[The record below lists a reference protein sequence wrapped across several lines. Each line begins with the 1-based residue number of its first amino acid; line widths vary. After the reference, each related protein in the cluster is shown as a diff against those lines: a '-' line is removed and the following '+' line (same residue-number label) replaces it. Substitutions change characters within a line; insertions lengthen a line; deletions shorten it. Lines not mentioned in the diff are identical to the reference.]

1 MSKHLDEILGGF
13 SRLRIGVL
21 GDFCIDAYWLLDQ
34 THVERSLET
43 AKPTNAIC
51 EQSYS
56 LGGAG
61 NVVSNLVALGIGEV
75 AAFGVIGDD
84 IFGREMLD
92 LMRRQEVQTAGMI
105 VQRKDW
111 ATAVYAKPYVDLEE
125 LERFD
130 FGRFNKITDGT
141 ADRLL
146 ASVEEEMKSLNAL
159 VINQQLKQGIHS
171 DYLIAGLQALV
182 DRHPNRV
189 FLLDARDISD
199 RYRGMIFKLNASEA
213 ARLCGEERV
222 VNQAITVEELTGYA
236 AQISVRTGREVI
248 ITRSD
253 RGIMAYDRPA
263 VYQVPGILVIGLTDP
278 VGAGD
283 TTASAITASL
293 AGGASM
299 AEAIEVG
306 NFAAGVTVRKL
317 RQTGTATQSEIKEL
331 AASCDYV
338 YHPETAEDFRKRKVW
353 RDSEIEI
360 ITQLPSS
367 SVKHVI
373 FDHDGTVSTLRE
385 GWEQIM
391 EPVMVKAILGKHY
404 IDAPE
409 ELYQRIL
416 RRVREYIEQSTGI
429 ETIVQMQTLESM
441 VRQYGQVP
449 AEEILDAAGYKQIY
463 NEALMEMVRKRTS
476 KLRRGELNP
485 SDFTVKGAREFLQS
499 LFDQGVTLYLA
510 SGTDQGDVEQEALTL
525 GYAPLF
531 EGRVYGWA
539 GKGSVSAKK
548 MVIEKILRENQ
559 LSGEELA
566 CIGDGP
572 VELRLAKRVG
582 GLAIGVASDEVR
594 RYGLNVSKRTRLV
607 KAGADMVIPDFSQR
621 AMLLELLT
629 R

>member
-1 MSKHLDEILGGF
+1 MNMQLDEILRGF
-13 SRLRIGVL
+13 DKLHIGVL
-21 GDFCIDAYWLLDQ
+21 GDFCIDAYWLLDR
-34 THVERSLET
+34 THPERSLET

-61 NVVSNLVALGIGEV
+61 NVVSNLAALGVGEV
-75 AAFGVIGDD
+75 SAFGVIGDD

-92 LMRRQEVQTAGMI
+92 LLRRQNAGGSGMI
-105 VQRKDW
+105 VQARDW
-111 ATAVYAKPYVDLEE
+111 ATSVYAKPYVDLEE
-125 LERFD
+125 QERFD
-130 FGRFNKITDGT
+130 FGRFNRISDET

-146 ASVEEEMKSLNAL
+146 ASLEEGMKSLDAL

-182 DRHPNRV
+182 DRHPDRI
-189 FLLDARDISD
+189 FLLDARDISG
-199 RYRGMIFKLNASEA
+199 RYRGMIFKLNAAEA
-213 ARLCGEERV
+213 ARLCGQERV
-222 VNQAITVEELTGYA
+222 VNQAVTVEELTQFA
-236 AQISVRTGREVI
+236 RQISARTGKEVI

-253 RGIMAYDRPA
+253 RGIMAYDRHD
-263 VYQVPGILVIGLTDP
+263 VYQVPGILVLGPTDP

-293 AGGASM
+293 AGGAAL

-317 RQTGTATQSEIKEL
+317 RQTGTASQAEIREL

-338 YHPETAEDFRKRKVW
+338 YHPETAEDFRKRNIW

-360 ITQLPSS
+360 VTHRPSA
-367 SVKHVI
+367 KIRHII
-373 FDHDGTVSTLRE
+373 FDHDGTISTLRE

-404 IDAPE
+404 LGAPE
-409 ELYQRIL
+409 ELYQRIVN
-416 RRVREYIEQSTGI
+416 RVREYIEQSTGI
-429 ETIVQMQTLESM
+429 ETIVQMQALEGM

-449 AEEILDAAGYKQIY
+449 DTEILDAAGYKRIY
-463 NEALMEMVRKRTS
+463 NEALMEMVHRRTN
-476 KLRRGELNP
+476 KLRRKELSP
-485 SDFTVKGAREFLQS
+485 SDFVIKGAREFLQS
-499 LFDQGVTLYLA
+499 LFEQGVKLYLA
-510 SGTDQGDVEQEALTL
+510 SGTDQSDVEQEAATL

-531 EGRVYGWA
+531 EGRIYGWA
-539 GKGSVSAKK
+539 GKGSGSAKK
-548 MVIEKILRENQ
+548 MVIEKILAENR

-572 VELRLAKRVG
+572 VELRLAKKVG
-582 GLAIGVASDEVR
+582 GFAIGVASDEVR
-594 RYGLNVSKRTRLV
+594 RYGLSVSKRTRLI
-607 KAGADMVIPDFSQR
+607 KAGADIVIPDFSQR
-621 AMLLELLT
+621 EVVLEMLT

>member
-1 MSKHLDEILGGF
+1 MKKHLNDILEGF

-34 THVERSLET
+34 AQAERSLET
-43 AKPTNAIC
+43 GKPTNAIC
-51 EQSYS
+51 EQAYS

-61 NVVSNLVALGIGEV
+61 NVVGNLVALGVGEV
-75 AAFGVIGDD
+75 SAFGVIGND

-92 LMRRQEVQTAGMI
+92 LLRRQGARSTGMI
-105 VQRKDW
+105 VQDMNW
-111 ATAVYAKPYVDLEE
+111 ATSVYAKPYRDLEE
-125 LERFD
+125 QERFD
-130 FGRFNKITDGT
+130 FGRFNKITEET

-146 ASVEEEMKSLNAL
+146 AAVEEGMKSLHAL

-171 DYLIAGLQALV
+171 DYLITGLQRLV
-182 DRHPNRV
+182 DRHPDRIC
-189 FLLDARDISD
+189 LLDARDISQ
-199 RYRGMIFKLNASEA
+199 RYRGMIFKLNAAEA
-213 ARLCGEERV
+213 ARLCGQERV
-222 VNQAITVEELTGYA
+222 INQAVTVEELTEYA
-236 AQISVRTGREVI
+236 RQINAGTGKEII

-253 RGIMAYDRPA
+253 RGIMAYDGRT
-263 VYQVPGILVIGLTDP
+263 VYQVPGILVMGPTDP

-293 AGGASM
+293 AGGATLE
-299 AEAIEVG
+299 EAIEVG
-306 NFAAGVTVRKL
+306 NYAAGVTVRKL

-331 AASCDYV
+331 AGGCDYV

-360 ITQLPSS
+360 VTRRPAGG
-367 SVKHVI
+367 VKHVI
-373 FDHDGTVSTLRE
+373 FDHDGTISTLRE

-404 IDAPE
+404 LGASE
-409 ELYQRIL
+409 ELYQRIVQ
-416 RRVREYIEQSTGI
+416 RVREYIDQSTGI
-429 ETIVQMQTLESM
+429 ETIVQMQALESM

-449 AEEILDAAGYKQIY
+449 ADEILDAVGYKRIY
-463 NEALMEMVRKRTS
+463 NEALMEMVRKRTN
-476 KLRRGELNP
+476 KLRRKELAP
-485 SDFTVKGAREFLQS
+485 SDFTIKGATEFLRN
-499 LFDQGVTLYLA
+499 LFDQGMKLYLA
-510 SGTDQGDVEQEALTL
+510 SGTDQADVEQEAQTL

-531 EGRVYGWA
+531 EGRIYGWA
-539 GKGSVSAKK
+539 GKGSGSAKK
-548 MVIEKILRENQ
+548 MVIEKILAENR
-559 LSGEELA
+559 LSGEEMV

-572 VELRLAKRVG
+572 VELRLAKRAG

-607 KAGADMVIPDFSQR
+607 KAGADVVIPDFSQR
-621 AMLLELLT
+621 AIILEMLT